1 MRVIAFDPKFRD
13 DMIFMVLQAK
23 DALGCV
29 PHLNEDLLDV
39 PGHYRLDQGGAF
51 FLALDDH
58 DRVIGCI
65 GVLVTDR
72 SARLHRLYVK
82 ASLKRKGIGTALLL
96 RAQEFARDQGAGE
109 TVVHMGDP
117 SFYWES
123 IPFYINHGYS
133 ETSPR
138 WMKKR
143 LADE

>member
-1 MRVIAFDPKFRD
+1 MRVIEFDPRYRD

-39 PGHYRLDQGGAF
+39 PGHYRRDQGGAF
-51 FLALDDH
+51 FLALDENE
-58 DRVIGCI
+58 RVMGCV
-65 GVLVTDR
+65 GVLVSDR

-82 ASLKRKGIGTALLL
+82 ASNKRQGIGTALLL
-96 RAQEFARDQGAGE
+96 RAEAFARKQGAAE

-117 SFYWES
+117 RFYWES
-123 IPFYINHGYS
+123 IPFYIKHGYS

-143 LADE
+143 LTDE